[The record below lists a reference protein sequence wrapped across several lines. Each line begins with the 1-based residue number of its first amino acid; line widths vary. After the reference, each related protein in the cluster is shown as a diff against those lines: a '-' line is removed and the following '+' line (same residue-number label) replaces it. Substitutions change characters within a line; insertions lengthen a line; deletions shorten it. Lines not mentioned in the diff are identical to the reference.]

1 MKAIEDLKW
10 LAERMPNATEAQ
22 REMFTEK
29 VAITIVEGG
38 MDEEEARKQVL
49 AWLVGA

>member
-10 LAERMPNATEAQ
+10 LAERLPNTTEAQ

-38 MDEEEARKQVL
+38 MDEDEARK
-49 AWLVGA
+49 